1 MSTKPGWYPS
11 PEDGSVEIYFDG
23 TQWTGE
29 KRERVETPAVPAAEK
44 SYSFSVPIPAKYL
57 TKKNLIAVV
66 AVLALLIGGG
76 TVVKVG
82 LDYQSNKRAAAARAA
97 EAKAALEAQIAL
109 DRIKNDVTWVP
120 SGYTPWSDD
129 KSIAWKWDR
138 SAGNDCYSCR
148 YWTVEVVSKLGCSGG
163 VYGEMNILQNGTVV
177 DYTNDTLSYLSPG
190 QKGRLSFETYRDG
203 TFTGR
208 LTELTCR

>member
-29 KRERVETPAVPAAEK
+29 KRERVEAAELPAAEK

-120 SGYTPWSDD
+120 TGYYPWSED
-129 KSIAWKWDR
+129 KSIAYKWVKVN
-138 SAGNDCYSCR
+138 NDCYSCI
-148 YWTVEVVSKLGCSGG
+148 YWTLEVVSKLGCSGG
-163 VYGEMNILQNGTVV
+163 VYGEMNILQNGIVV
-177 DYTNDTLSYLSPG
+177 DYTNDTLSYLAPG

>member
-11 PEDGSVEIYFDG
+11 PEDSSVEIYFDG
-23 TQWTGE
+23 AIWTGE
-29 KRERVETPAVPAAEK
+29 KRDRNANPVVQQGEK
-44 SYSFSVPIPAKYL
+44 SYSFSIPVPSKYL
-57 TKKNLIAVV
+57 QKKKIIAALVAL
-66 AVLALLIGGG
+66 AVLITG
-76 TVVKVG
+76 TTAVKAG
-82 LDYQSNKRAAAARAA
+82 LDYQSNKKAAAARAA
-97 EAKAALEAQIAL
+97 EHQAALEAQIAL
-109 DRIKNDVTWVP
+109 DKIKNDVTWVP

-163 VYGEMNILQNGTVV
+163 VYAEMNILQNGTVI
-177 DYTNDTLSYLSPG
+177 DYTNDTLSYLAPG
-190 QKGRLSFETYRDG
+190 QKGRLSLETYKEG
-203 TFTGR
+203 SFTGT